1 VTGAVIVLAGPSGVG
16 KGTVVAKLK
25 AQHPELWVSVSVTTR
40 PPRPGEVDGR
50 TYHFV
55 SDREFDDLVAGDGLL
70 EWAVVHRKA
79 RYGTPRRPVLDAVA
93 EGRTCLL
100 EVDLA
105 GARQVRRTMPSAVSV
120 FLAPPSWEA
129 LEARL
134 RGRGTEDDE
143 AVARRL
149 ATARHELA
157 AADEFDHVVVNGELG
172 ATVAEL
178 VGLLGL
184 GSGNHEP
191 APSVT

>member
-1 VTGAVIVLAGPSGVG
+1 
-16 KGTVVAKLK
+16 
-25 AQHPELWVSVSVTTR
+25 
-40 PPRPGEVDGR
+40 
-50 TYHFV
+50 
-55 SDREFDDLVAGDGLL
+55 
-70 EWAVVHRKA
+70 
-79 RYGTPRRPVLDAVA
+79 
-93 EGRTCLL
+93 
-100 EVDLA
+100 
-105 GARQVRRTMPSAVSV
+105 M
-120 FLAPPSWEA
+120 
-129 LEARL
+129 

>member
-1 VTGAVIVLAGPSGVG
+1 MTLR
-16 KGTVVAKLK
+16 L
-25 AQHPELWVSVSVTTR
+25 
-40 PPRPGEVDGR
+40 
-50 TYHFV
+50 
-55 SDREFDDLVAGDGLL
+55 
-70 EWAVVHRKA
+70 
-79 RYGTPRRPVLDAVA
+79 PVLGAGA
-93 EGRTCLL
+93 EGRTCLV
-100 EVDLA
+100 EGDLA
-105 GARQVRRTMPSAVSV
+105 GARRVRRSLPSAVSV
-120 FLAPPSWEA
+120 FLAPPSWEG

>member
-1 VTGAVIVLAGPSGVG
+1 MASLRVVLDTNVLLSGIAYPASVPG
-16 KGTVVAKLK
+16 KIIA
-25 AQHPELWVSVSVTTR
+25 AW
-40 PPRPGEVDGR
+40 RPGEVDGR